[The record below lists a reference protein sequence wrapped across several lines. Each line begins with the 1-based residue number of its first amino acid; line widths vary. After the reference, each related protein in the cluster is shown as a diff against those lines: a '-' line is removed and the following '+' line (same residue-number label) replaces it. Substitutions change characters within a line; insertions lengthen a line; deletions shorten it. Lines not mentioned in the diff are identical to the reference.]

1 MERTPAPLPTA
12 TPLTESAEASCL
24 LSVQGATISFPTV
37 TALHQVTFE
46 VAKGEIVV
54 ILGPNG
60 AGKTTLLRTI
70 ARALPVQQG
79 VILLDGK
86 EVSALPVRQLMRQLS
101 VVPQNPELSFA
112 LTVWDIVAMGR
123 IPHASP
129 LLPLSPRD
137 VDAIRRAMEATD
149 TWDLRDRLFSELS
162 GGEQRRVLLAKALAQ
177 EPKLLLLDE
186 PTANLDLRYQL
197 EVVELL
203 KRLNRDLGL
212 TAIVVLHDLN
222 LAAMLGQR
230 FLLLHQGRL
239 VAMGSAE
246 EVLTQRHIQQTY
258 GVPVLTLRHPLTGKP
273 LIVLTERAIAS
284 ANGTRVH
291 VVCGGGTGGEVMAL
305 LVAAGCQVTAGAL
318 NRGDSDYEA
327 AQLLG
332 IPIAEEDPF
341 MPLSKRAVD
350 EAKRL
355 IAQADVVVLTDVPFG
370 WGNLANLQ
378 AILEAANGL
387 VIVFNPETIAE
398 RDFVNGQAT
407 ALLREIYVTKR
418 VATVHNLAQL
428 QRWLCQR

>member
-1 MERTPAPLPTA
+1 
-12 TPLTESAEASCL
+12 
-24 LSVQGATISFPTV
+24 VQGVTISFPTV

-86 EVSALPVRQLMRQLS
+86 VVSALPVRQLMRQLS

-129 LLPLSPRD
+129 LSPLSPRD
-137 VDAIRRAMEATD
+137 RDAIRKAMEATD
-149 TWDLRDRLFSELS
+149 IWDLRHRLFSELS

-203 KRLNRDLGL
+203 RRLNRDLGL
-212 TAIVVLHDLN
+212 TALVVLHDLN
-222 LAAMLGQR
+222 LATMLGQR
-230 FLLLHQGRL
+230 FLLLCQGRL

-273 LIVLTERAIAS
+273 LIVLTERTIAS
-284 ANGTRVH
+284 VNGTRVH
-291 VVCGGGTGGEVMAL
+291 VVCGGGTGGEVLTL

-332 IPIAEEDPF
+332 IPVAEEDPF
-341 MPLSKRAVD
+341 MPLSERAVD

-378 AILEAANGL
+378 AILDAADGL
-387 VIVFNPETIAE
+387 VVVFNPETIAE

-407 ALLREIYVTKR
+407 ALLREIYATKR
-418 VATVHNLAQL
+418 VATVHSLAEL
-428 QRWLCQR
+428 QRLLCRR